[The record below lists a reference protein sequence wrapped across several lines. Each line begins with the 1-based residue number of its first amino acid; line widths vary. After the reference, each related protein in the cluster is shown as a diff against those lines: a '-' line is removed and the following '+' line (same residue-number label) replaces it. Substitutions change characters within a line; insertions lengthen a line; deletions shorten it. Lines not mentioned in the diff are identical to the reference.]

1 MSSQLIKETLTYRVD
16 TEDQAIAM
24 IEDVK
29 SKQSQEGYFV
39 KESKYQLKQK
49 KLKGEIVDEY
59 FFVTLT
65 KIYE

>member
-29 SKQSQEGYFV
+29 SKQSQEGYSV